1 MHILT
6 PALMKAEMEKYP
18 DFAWPKDCVKE
29 MMEDKELLV
38 LEMKGLSVG
47 VFFSK
52 GYEIKVPL
60 PLGCAV
66 EIGHDGK
73 MEKAGL
79 EVHLPKVWA
88 WFNARTMVMKVALM
102 ACPDIRPALHVN
114 LEAFKMD
121 FSVPGLSK
129 EGINEGGWLDR
140 HGNGRPP
147 LQSVSRP
154 V

>member
-47 VFFSK
+47 VFFAK

-66 EIGHDGK
+66 EIGHDQS
-73 MEKAGL
+73 KAVEALFRDAGAGEVRTVKDLSTYDRVVVGVKNPL
-79 EVHLPKVWA
+79 ETGA
-88 WFNARTMVMKVALM
+88 
-102 ACPDIRPALHVN
+102 
-114 LEAFKMD
+114 
-121 FSVPGLSK
+121 
-129 EGINEGGWLDR
+129 
-140 HGNGRPP
+140 
-147 LQSVSRP
+147 
-154 V
+154 